1 MSVRPDAEVLLA
13 ERDFDSIFSYT
24 AGAVRSR
31 FLTELRD
38 NQKIVGTR
46 CHKCNMVWVPAR
58 STCIRCFAPLSDF
71 EQVSNIGEV
80 RSFCVVN
87 RSQPFYPADP
97 PFVYGIIRLNGAD
110 TGLVHII
117 DGTHPDQLRIGMKVE
132 AVFRKERTGSIL
144 DIECFKPKKREV

>member
-1 MSVRPDAEVLLA
+1 MSVRADAEVLLA

-31 FLTELRD
+31 FLAELRD
-38 NQKIVGTR
+38 NQKILGTR

-58 STCIRCFAPLSDF
+58 STCIKCFTALSDF
-71 EQVSNIGEV
+71 EQVSDIGKIQ
-80 RSFCVVN
+80 SFCVVN

-97 PFVYGIIRLNGAD
+97 PFVYGIIQLDGAD
-110 TGLVHII
+110 TGLVHMI
-117 DGTHPDQLRIGMKVE
+117 DETHPEQLKTGMKVK

-144 DIECFKPKKREV
+144 DIECFRPLGC